1 MIYRILL
8 GIHSWN
14 RWIVLILAVALVVV
28 AWQKW
33 LSKASTT
40 DTTSRLSV
48 FFIISVDI
56 QLLLGIFLLFVSPM
70 IATFMDDPG
79 AAMGQTS
86 VRFWAMEHTVM
97 MLIATIIA
105 HIGRVKLK
113 KAADPIAGN
122 RSAAIMFTIALIV
135 MLVSIPWPFLSWGG
149 RPLFFF

>member
-14 RWIVLILAVALVVV
+14 RWIVLILGVMLIVV

-33 LSKASTT
+33 LGKASTT
-40 DTTSRLSV
+40 ETTGKLSI

-56 QLLLGIFLLFVSPM
+56 QLLLGIFLLFVSPA
-70 IATFMDDPG
+70 IATFMSDPG
-79 AAMGQTS
+79 AGMSQSAI
-86 VRFWAMEHTVM
+86 RFWPMEHGVM
-97 MLIATIIA
+97 MLIATIVA

-113 KAADPIAGN
+113 KAADPIDGN
-122 RSAAIMFTIALIV
+122 RKAAIMFTIALV
-135 MLVSIPWPFLSWGG
+135 LMLLSIPWPFLSWGG